1 MGGSE
6 IAAQFLVDHDTARER
21 VRRRRNHENDGA
33 PVAKDRVY
41 DVKGLFKRSQQD
53 ARDSG
58 LVEELEIVVLLGS
71 SAVAVGEKELQLS
84 LSCRR
89 LGPARDVDE
98 ERVPNVDQDQADSIC
113 SSCGE
118 RPGSAIADKAQ
129 FGNRCFDLEPGL
141 FGDYFW
147 VVEHVRHG
155 ADRDTGATSD
165 VLNAR
170 CTPPGVAVIGVTGPS
185 SRLRHAGRLYPDS
198 CVPEAVQP
206 SHRTLQGRQ

>member
-6 IAAQFLVDHDTARER
+6 IAAQFFVDHDTARER

-33 PVAKDRVY
+33 PMAKDRMY
-41 DVKGLFKRSQQD
+41 DVKRLFKRSQQD

-89 LGPARDVDE
+89 LGPARNVDE

-118 RPGSAIADKAQ
+118 RPGSAIADEAQ
-129 FGNRCFDLEPGL
+129 LGNRCFDLEAGL
-141 FGDYFW
+141 FGDYVG
-147 VVEHVRHG
+147 VVEHVRNG
-155 ADRDTGATSD
+155 ADRDAGATCD

-170 CTPPGVAVIGVTGPS
+170 CTPLGVAVIGVTGPS
-185 SRLRHAGRLYPDS
+185 SRRRHAGRLYPVS
-198 CVPEAVQP
+198 CR
-206 SHRTLQGRQ
+206 S